1 MKTPQPLNQAVITQA
16 LQDLRNGQLRRCL
29 AMGFTEQQLAALKR
43 PELLS
48 VLINAQVCWC
58 TVTVNPAV
66 VQRILTQA
74 TAINDEVA
82 IIDRLL
88 RAGASTEM
96 MSRFHGL
103 PHQEVATRREVLGLP
118 KRRGRHPALDEAQ
131 DVELWHRWK
140 PLSDQRQ
147 IDINDEAAMLQLA
160 LELAEDMALPLSVL
174 WATIQGWI
182 EQNLV

>member
-1 MKTPQPLNQAVITQA
+1 
-16 LQDLRNGQLRRCL
+16 
-29 AMGFTEQQLAALKR
+29 
-43 PELLS
+43 
-48 VLINAQVCWC
+48 
-58 TVTVNPAV
+58 
-66 VQRILTQA
+66 
-74 TAINDEVA
+74 
-82 IIDRLL
+82 
-88 RAGASTEM
+88 M

-174 WATIQGWI
+174 WATIQSWV
-182 EQNLV
+182 EQKLV

>member
-1 MKTPQPLNQAVITQA
+1 MKTHQPLNQAMIAQV

-48 VLINAQVCWC
+48 VLANAQVNWC
-58 TVTVNPAV
+58 TVKVNETV

-88 RAGASTEM
+88 CAGASTEM
-96 MSRFHGL
+96 MSRYHGL

-140 PLSDQRQ
+140 PLRDQRQ

-174 WATIQGWI
+174 WATIQSWV
-182 EQNLV
+182 EQKLV

>member
-1 MKTPQPLNQAVITQA
+1 MKTRQPLNQAVIAQA

-58 TVTVNPAV
+58 KITVNPAV

-74 TAINDEVA
+74 VVVNEEVA
-82 IIDRLL
+82 TIDRLL

-96 MSRFHGL
+96 MSRYHGL

-118 KRRGRHPALDEAQ
+118 KRRGRHPTLDEAQ
-131 DVELWHRWK
+131 DTELWRRWK
-140 PLSDQRQ
+140 PLRDQRQ
-147 IDINDEAAMLQLA
+147 LDLADDAAMLQLA
-160 LELAEDMALPLSVL
+160 LEVAEDMALPLSVV
-174 WATIQGWI
+174 WATIQGWV
-182 EQNLV
+182 EQKLV